1 MTAAAT
7 KPEES
12 TSDEALEERGD
23 LHINRSVLRKIAEH
37 AADVDPGSARSGRKH
52 AAGAEISGPD
62 DALRVR
68 LTVALRYPNPV
79 RDTVASMR
87 ERVEAELSRIA
98 GCTVRSIDVTVSG
111 LVPPAAAP
119 RVE

>member
-7 KPEES
+7 KPEET
-12 TSDEALEERGD
+12 TSDKALEQRGN

-37 AADVDPGSARSGRKH
+37 TADADPGSARSGRKNG
-52 AAGAEISGPD
+52 ADAEISGPD

-79 RDTVASMR
+79 RETVASIR
-87 ERVEAELSRIA
+87 ERVGDELSRIA
-98 GCTVRSIDVTVSG
+98 GCEVRSVDVTVSG
-111 LVPPAAAP
+111 LVPPTAAP